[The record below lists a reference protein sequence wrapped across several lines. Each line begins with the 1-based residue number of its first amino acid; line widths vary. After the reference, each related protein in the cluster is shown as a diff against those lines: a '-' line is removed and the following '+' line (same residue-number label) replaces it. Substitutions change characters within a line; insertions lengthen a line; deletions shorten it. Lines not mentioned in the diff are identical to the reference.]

1 MARHSRNGVN
11 KRRTSSRQRNQ
22 TSLPSLESLPSL
34 TNQSVN
40 MLVDSVIQRQGVA
53 LKKPKLSMQE
63 KRQLRNLLMDL
74 QDKVEKLS
82 KNTKE

>member
-1 MARHSRNGVN
+1 MERHSRNGFN

-40 MLVDSVIQRQGVA
+40 MLVDSVIQRQGAA

-74 QDKVEKLS
+74 QEKVEKLS

>member
-40 MLVDSVIQRQGVA
+40 MLVDSVIQRQGA
-53 LKKPKLSMQE
+53 TLKKPQLSMQE

-82 KNTKE
+82 KSPKE

>member
-34 TNQSVN
+34 ANQSVN

-63 KRQLRNLLMDL
+63 KKQLRNLLMDL